1 MMHKDVF
8 TIDNSTSFI
17 GYTDGTLWNGW
28 ATPHFE
34 LSEARKVMT
43 DYNSYRDEDEQMT
56 FDSAA
61 DRFIIPYD
69 EYQYEEEK
77 GYDIDTEDGM
87 KHLYGI
93 GAYSW
98 IWDTYSAHEVATML
112 DEFIYEWDT
121 YSYLDIFG
129 FKDRDEVVQQLTEQ
143 LNAERIQAVIEILNG
158 NDSAEEK
165 IDQLAKIISL

>member
-34 LSEARKVMT
+34 LSEARKLMT
-43 DYNSYRDEDEQMT
+43 YYNEIVDDDETMT
-56 FDSAA
+56 FDSKA
-61 DRFIIPYD
+61 DTFIISN
-69 EYQYEEEK
+69 YETWK
-77 GYDIDTEDGM
+77 GYDYQTEDGT
-87 KHLYGI
+87 KHLYDI